1 MINSKSQNISII
13 FDKKKENITTKNFL
27 LILANNSNKE
37 LNKNKILLEMILFY
51 QNQINKYKQTLS
63 KISKNSKI
71 NNKINI
77 KNILIENNQVLIDS
91 KKSINNEIK
100 EKQKKYNIDLQILSQ
115 NTQQLKNVLYTLQ
128 EKNFLIEN
136 KIKEKDSL
144 ISRLEE
150 LLYNFRLNIYD
161 FDLINEI
168 DENYLGNENNSIK
181 FCEKIAI
188 LNSQFYHEYLL
199 LKSIKFNKLSNK
211 NNNLVQEKNKLKK
224 IIKEIKNKNKINE
237 NNIYDN
243 NYDDNIN
250 KNNKE
255 IICLENNSNKDYSS
269 KSNIKITNFS
279 TEGSIFN
286 ENDSL
291 YFDTEEQIDIE
302 FPDNDFSD
310 YYLSQ
315 KNLVVNLVKKKI
327 VVPPLDFR
335 LIEYKKNR
343 KGLSYDETSL
353 SRNFQNDSND
363 SQYLIIKNIKILK
376 KKIKSINRQNENLA
390 KKCQKYEKKIRQI
403 ALFLYTNSN
412 KIYSI

>member
-1 MINSKSQNISII
+1 M
-13 FDKKKENITTKNFL
+13 F
-27 LILANNSNKE
+27 
-37 LNKNKILLEMILFY
+37 
-51 QNQINKYKQTLS
+51 
-63 KISKNSKI
+63 
-71 NNKINI
+71 
-77 KNILIENNQVLIDS
+77 DS
-91 KKSINNEIK
+91 KKSINDEIK
-100 EKQKKYNIDLQILSQ
+100 EKQKKCTLDLQILNQ
-115 NTQQLKNVLYTLQ
+115 NTQQLKNVLYTLN

-150 LLYNFRLNIYD
+150 MLLNFKLNIYA
-161 FDLINEI
+161 FDSTNEI
-168 DENYLGNENNSIK
+168 DENYLGNKNNSIK
-181 FCEKIAI
+181 FCENIAI

-199 LKSIKFNKLSNK
+199 YKSIKFNKLSNK
-211 NNNLVQEKNKLKK
+211 NKNLVQEKNKLKK

-343 KGLSYDETSL
+343 KGLSDDETTL

-376 KKIKSINRQNENLA
+376 KKIK
-390 KKCQKYEKKIRQI
+390 
-403 ALFLYTNSN
+403 
-412 KIYSI
+412 

>member
-63 KISKNSKI
+63 KISKNSKV

-168 DENYLGNENNSIK
+168 DENYLGNKNNSIK

-302 FPDNDFSD
+302 FPDNDFST

-315 KNLVVNLVKKKI
+315 KNLELNLIKKKI